1 MDMSKVLEE
10 NKAIIQINNKY
21 TALRAEKTKV
31 SLATYKPKVHK
42 WLKPD
47 ELLHLPNKQYAY

>member
-21 TALRAEKTKV
+21 TALCAEKNESKSCDLQTKGPQV
-31 SLATYKPKVHK
+31 VETR
-42 WLKPD
+42 
-47 ELLHLPNKQYAY
+47 